1 MAVFYNNNDDDD
13 DNGKKIW
20 GMMLQLFIPFL
31 PSSST

>member
-1 MAVFYNNNDDDD
+1 MAVFYNNNDD